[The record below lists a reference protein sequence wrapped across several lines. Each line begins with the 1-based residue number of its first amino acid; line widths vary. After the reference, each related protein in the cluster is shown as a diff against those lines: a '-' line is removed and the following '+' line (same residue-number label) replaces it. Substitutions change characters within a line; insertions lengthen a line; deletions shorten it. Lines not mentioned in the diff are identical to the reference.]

1 MPQKGKNMENIS
13 KNALF
18 QNVSIES
25 IEKMMPCF
33 DMKKRNFAEK
43 DIIPTVEGT
52 KEYIC
57 LLLEGAVSV
66 SRISIDGSLDLLEY
80 MEDTGVFG
88 DAFAFANREDEFIT
102 VCEKDCSV
110 LFIEKGQITKRCSNA
125 CQHHTQ
131 VVENLLQL
139 MAGKVVHLTEKVDI
153 LSHRSIRGKLM
164 SYFRIQST
172 KQNNLT
178 FKLPF
183 SLLKLANYLCIDRS
197 AMMRELKKMKDDEM
211 IEMDGRMV
219 TLL

>member
-1 MPQKGKNMENIS
+1 MENLS

-18 QNVSIES
+18 QNVSAES
-25 IEKMMPCF
+25 IERMIPCF
-33 DMKKRNFAEK
+33 EMKKRSFSEK
-43 DIIPTVEGT
+43 DIIPTSEGT
-52 KEYIC
+52 KQYVC

-80 MEDTGVFG
+80 LENTGVLG
-88 DAFAFANREDEFIT
+88 DAFAFSNQEDEFIS

-110 LFIEKGQITKRCSNA
+110 LYIEKNQITKRCSNA

-131 VVENLLQL
+131 VVENMLQL
-139 MAGKVVHLTEKVDI
+139 MGNKVVHLTEKVDI

-172 KQNNLT
+172 KQGALT
-178 FKLPF
+178 FELPF

>member
-1 MPQKGKNMENIS
+1 MENLS

-18 QNVSIES
+18 QNVSAES
-25 IEKMMPCF
+25 IERMIPCF
-33 DMKKRNFAEK
+33 EMKKRSFSEK
-43 DIIPTVEGT
+43 DIIPTSEGT
-52 KEYIC
+52 KQYVC
-57 LLLEGAVSV
+57 LLLDGAVSV

-80 MEDTGVFG
+80 LEDTGVFG
-88 DAFAFANREDEFIT
+88 DAFAFSNQEDEFIS

-110 LFIEKGQITKRCSNA
+110 LYLEKSQITKRCSNA

-131 VVENLLQL
+131 VVENMLQL
-139 MAGKVVHLTEKVDI
+139 MGNKVVHLTEKVDI

-172 KQNNLT
+172 KQGALT
-178 FKLPF
+178 FELPF

-197 AMMRELKKMKDDEM
+197 AMMRELKKMKEEEV
-211 IEMDGRMV
+211 IELDGRMV

>member
-1 MPQKGKNMENIS
+1 MENIS

-33 DMKKRNFAEK
+33 EMKKRNFAEK

-139 MAGKVVHLTEKVDI
+139 MAGKVVHLTEKVEI

-178 FKLPF
+178 FELPF

>member
-1 MPQKGKNMENIS
+1 MENIS

-18 QNVSIES
+18 QNVSAES
-25 IEKMMPCF
+25 IEKMIPCF
-33 DMKKRNFAEK
+33 AMKKRSFSEK
-43 DIIPTVEGT
+43 DIIPTSEGT
-52 KEYIC
+52 KEYVC

-80 MEDTGVFG
+80 LEDSGVFG

-110 LFIEKGQITKRCSNA
+110 LYIEKSHITKRCSNA

-131 VVENLLQL
+131 VVENMLQL
-139 MAGKVVHLTEKVDI
+139 MSNKVVHLTEKVDI

-178 FKLPF
+178 FELPF

-197 AMMRELKKMKDDEM
+197 AMMRELKKMKEEEM
-211 IEMDGRMV
+211 IELDGRMV

>member
-33 DMKKRNFAEK
+33 DMKKRSFAEK

-178 FKLPF
+178 FELPF

>member
-1 MPQKGKNMENIS
+1 
-13 KNALF
+13 
-18 QNVSIES
+18 
-25 IEKMMPCF
+25 
-33 DMKKRNFAEK
+33 
-43 DIIPTVEGT
+43 
-52 KEYIC
+52 
-57 LLLEGAVSV
+57 
-66 SRISIDGSLDLLEY
+66 

-178 FKLPF
+178 FELPF

>member
-1 MPQKGKNMENIS
+1 MENLS

-18 QNVSIES
+18 QNVSAES
-25 IEKMMPCF
+25 IERMIPCF
-33 DMKKRNFAEK
+33 EMKKRSFSEK
-43 DIIPTVEGT
+43 DIIPTSEGT
-52 KEYIC
+52 KQYVC

-80 MEDTGVFG
+80 LEDTGVFG
-88 DAFAFANREDEFIT
+88 DAFAFSNQEDEFIS

-110 LFIEKGQITKRCSNA
+110 LYIEKNQITKRCSNA

-131 VVENLLQL
+131 VVENMLQL
-139 MAGKVVHLTEKVDI
+139 MGNKVVHLTEKVDI

-172 KQNNLT
+172 KQGALT
-178 FKLPF
+178 FELPF

-197 AMMRELKKMKDDEM
+197 AMMRELKKMKEEEV
-211 IEMDGRMV
+211 IELDGRMV

>member
-1 MPQKGKNMENIS
+1 MENIS

-33 DMKKRNFAEK
+33 EMKKRNFAEK

-102 VCEKDCSV
+102 VCEKDCSI

-178 FKLPF
+178 FELPF

>member
-1 MPQKGKNMENIS
+1 
-13 KNALF
+13 
-18 QNVSIES
+18 
-25 IEKMMPCF
+25 MMPCF

-88 DAFAFANREDEFIT
+88 DAFAFANREDEFIN

-178 FKLPF
+178 FELPF

>member
-1 MPQKGKNMENIS
+1 MENIS

-18 QNVSIES
+18 QNVSAES
-25 IEKMMPCF
+25 IEKMIPCF
-33 DMKKRNFAEK
+33 DMKKRSFSEK
-43 DIIPTVEGT
+43 DIIPTSEGT
-52 KEYIC
+52 KEYVC

-80 MEDTGVFG
+80 LEDSGVFG
-88 DAFAFANREDEFIT
+88 DAFAFANKEDEFIT

-110 LFIEKGQITKRCSNA
+110 LYIEKSHITKRCSNA

-131 VVENLLQL
+131 VVENMLQL
-139 MAGKVVHLTEKVDI
+139 MSNKVVHLTEKVDI

-178 FKLPF
+178 FELPF

-197 AMMRELKKMKDDEM
+197 AMMRELKKMKEEEM
-211 IEMDGRMV
+211 IELDGRMV

>member
-1 MPQKGKNMENIS
+1 MENLS

-18 QNVSIES
+18 QNVSAES
-25 IEKMMPCF
+25 IERMIPCF
-33 DMKKRNFAEK
+33 KMKKRSFSEK
-43 DIIPTVEGT
+43 DIIPTSEGT
-52 KEYIC
+52 KQYVC

-80 MEDTGVFG
+80 LEDTGVFG
-88 DAFAFANREDEFIT
+88 DAFAFSNQEDEFIS

-110 LFIEKGQITKRCSNA
+110 LYIEKNQITKRCSNA

-131 VVENLLQL
+131 VVENMLQL
-139 MAGKVVHLTEKVDI
+139 MGNKVVHLTEKVDI

-172 KQNNLT
+172 KQGALT
-178 FKLPF
+178 FELPF

-197 AMMRELKKMKDDEM
+197 AMMRELKKMKEEEV
-211 IEMDGRMV
+211 IELDGRMV

>member
-1 MPQKGKNMENIS
+1 MKNIS

-18 QNVSIES
+18 ANVSAES
-25 IEKMMPCF
+25 IEKMIPCF
-33 DMKKRNFAEK
+33 DIKQRNFNEK
-43 DIIPTVEGT
+43 DIIPTTDGA

-80 MEDTGVFG
+80 LEDTGVFG
-88 DAFAFANREDEFIT
+88 DAFAFSNKEDEFIT
-102 VCEKDCSV
+102 VCEKDCTV
-110 LFIEKGQITKRCSNA
+110 LFIEKSQLTKRCSNA

-131 VVENLLQL
+131 VVENLLEL
-139 MAGKVVHLTEKVDI
+139 MGNKVVHLTEKVDI

-172 KQNNLT
+172 RQDNLT
-178 FKLPF
+178 FELPF

-197 AMMRELKKMKDDEM
+197 AMMRELKKMKEEEL
-211 IEMDGRMV
+211 IELDGRMV

>member
-1 MPQKGKNMENIS
+1 MENIS

-18 QNVSIES
+18 QNVSLES

-33 DMKKRNFAEK
+33 DMKKKTFGEK
-43 DIIPTVEGT
+43 DIIPTVEGS

-57 LLLEGAVSV
+57 LLLEGAISV

-131 VVENLLQL
+131 VVENLLHL

-172 KQNNLT
+172 KQGNLT
-178 FKLPF
+178 FELPF

-197 AMMRELKKMKDDEM
+197 AMMRELKKMKEDEM

>member
-33 DMKKRNFAEK
+33 DMKKRSFAEK

-172 KQNNLT
+172 KQYNLT
-178 FKLPF
+178 FELPF
-183 SLLKLANYLCIDRS
+183 SLLILANYLCIDRS

>member
-43 DIIPTVEGT
+43 DIIPTVEGA

-178 FKLPF
+178 FELPF

>member
-1 MPQKGKNMENIS
+1 MENIS

-18 QNVSIES
+18 QNVSVES

-33 DMKKRNFAEK
+33 DMKKRSFSEK
-43 DIIPTVEGT
+43 DIIPTIEGK

-80 MEDTGVFG
+80 LEDTGVFG
-88 DAFAFANREDEFIT
+88 DAFAFSNREDEFIT

-131 VVENLLQL
+131 VVENMLQL
-139 MAGKVVHLTEKVDI
+139 MSNKVVHLTEKVDI

-172 KQNNLT
+172 KQNSLT
-178 FKLPF
+178 FQLPF

-197 AMMRELKKMKDDEM
+197 AMMRELKKMKDEEM
-211 IEMDGRMV
+211 IELDGRMV

>member
-1 MPQKGKNMENIS
+1 MKNIENIS

-18 QNVSIES
+18 QNVSAES
-25 IEKMMPCF
+25 IEKMIPCF
-33 DMKKRNFAEK
+33 DMKKRSFSEK
-43 DIIPTVEGT
+43 DIIPTSEGT
-52 KEYIC
+52 KEYVC

-80 MEDTGVFG
+80 LEDSGVFG
-88 DAFAFANREDEFIT
+88 DAFAFANKEDEFIT

-110 LFIEKGQITKRCSNA
+110 LYIEKSHITKRCSNA

-131 VVENLLQL
+131 VVENMLQL
-139 MAGKVVHLTEKVDI
+139 MSNKVVHLTEKVDI

-178 FKLPF
+178 FELPF

-197 AMMRELKKMKDDEM
+197 AMMRELKKMKEEEM
-211 IEMDGRMV
+211 IELDGRMV

>member
-1 MPQKGKNMENIS
+1 MENIS

-18 QNVSIES
+18 QNVSAES
-25 IEKMMPCF
+25 IEKMIPCF
-33 DMKKRNFAEK
+33 DMKKRSFSEK
-43 DIIPTVEGT
+43 DIIPTSEGT
-52 KEYIC
+52 KEYVC

-80 MEDTGVFG
+80 MEDSGVFG

-110 LFIEKGQITKRCSNA
+110 LYIEKSHITKRCSNA

-131 VVENLLQL
+131 VVENMLQL
-139 MAGKVVHLTEKVDI
+139 MSNKVVHLTEKVDI

-178 FKLPF
+178 FELPF

-197 AMMRELKKMKDDEM
+197 AMMRELKKMKEEEM
-211 IEMDGRMV
+211 IELDGRMV

>member
-1 MPQKGKNMENIS
+1 MENIS

-18 QNVSIES
+18 QNVSVES

-33 DMKKRNFAEK
+33 DMKKRSFSEK
-43 DIIPTVEGT
+43 DIIPTIEGK

-80 MEDTGVFG
+80 LEDTGVFG
-88 DAFAFANREDEFIT
+88 DTFAFANREDEFIT

-110 LFIEKGQITKRCSNA
+110 LYIEKSQITKRCSNA

-131 VVENLLQL
+131 VVENMLQL
-139 MAGKVVHLTEKVDI
+139 MSNKVVHLTEKVDI

-172 KQNNLT
+172 KQNSLT
-178 FKLPF
+178 FQLPF

-197 AMMRELKKMKDDEM
+197 AMMRELKKMKDEEM
-211 IEMDGRMV
+211 IELDGRMV

>member
-1 MPQKGKNMENIS
+1 MENIS

-18 QNVSIES
+18 QNVSPES
-25 IEKMMPCF
+25 IEKMIPCF
-33 DMKKRNFAEK
+33 DMKKRSFSEK
-43 DIIPTVEGT
+43 DIIPTVEGS

-57 LLLEGAVSV
+57 LLLDGAVSV

-80 MEDTGVFG
+80 LEDTGVFG
-88 DAFAFANREDEFIT
+88 DAFAFSNQEDEFIT

-131 VVENLLQL
+131 VVENMLQL

-172 KQNNLT
+172 KQGNLT
-178 FKLPF
+178 FELPF

-197 AMMRELKKMKDDEM
+197 AMMREIKKMKDEEM

>member
-1 MPQKGKNMENIS
+1 MPQKGENMKNIS

-43 DIIPTVEGT
+43 DIIPTIEGT

-178 FKLPF
+178 FELPF

>member
-1 MPQKGKNMENIS
+1 MENLS

-18 QNVSIES
+18 QNVSAES
-25 IEKMMPCF
+25 IERMIPCF
-33 DMKKRNFAEK
+33 EMKKRSFSEK
-43 DIIPTVEGT
+43 DIIPTSEGT
-52 KEYIC
+52 KQYVC

-80 MEDTGVFG
+80 LEDTGVFG
-88 DAFAFANREDEFIT
+88 DAFAFSNQEDEFIS

-110 LFIEKGQITKRCSNA
+110 LYIEKNQITKRCSNA

-131 VVENLLQL
+131 VVENMLQL
-139 MAGKVVHLTEKVDI
+139 MGNKVVHLTEKVDI

-172 KQNNLT
+172 KQGALS
-178 FKLPF
+178 FELPF

-197 AMMRELKKMKDDEM
+197 AMMRELKKMKEEEV
-211 IEMDGRMV
+211 IELDGRMV

>member
-1 MPQKGKNMENIS
+1 MENIS

-18 QNVSIES
+18 QNVSPES
-25 IEKMMPCF
+25 IEKMIPCF
-33 DMKKRNFAEK
+33 DMKKRSFSEK
-43 DIIPTVEGT
+43 DIIPTVEGS

-57 LLLEGAVSV
+57 LLLDGAVSV

-80 MEDTGVFG
+80 LEDTGVFG
-88 DAFAFANREDEFIT
+88 DAFAFSNQEDEFIT

-131 VVENLLQL
+131 VVENMLQL

-172 KQNNLT
+172 KQGNLT
-178 FKLPF
+178 FELPF

>member
-1 MPQKGKNMENIS
+1 MQQKGENMENLS

-18 QNVSIES
+18 QNVSAES
-25 IEKMMPCF
+25 IERMIPCF
-33 DMKKRNFAEK
+33 EMKKRSFSEK
-43 DIIPTVEGT
+43 DIIPTSEGT
-52 KEYIC
+52 KQYVC
-57 LLLEGAVSV
+57 LLLDGAVSV

-80 MEDTGVFG
+80 LEDTGVFG
-88 DAFAFANREDEFIT
+88 DAFAFSNQEDEFIS

-110 LFIEKGQITKRCSNA
+110 LYIEKSQITKRCSNA

-131 VVENLLQL
+131 VVENMLQL
-139 MAGKVVHLTEKVDI
+139 MGNKVVHLTEKVDI

-172 KQNNLT
+172 KQGALT
-178 FKLPF
+178 FELPF

-197 AMMRELKKMKDDEM
+197 AMMRELKKMKEEEV
-211 IEMDGRMV
+211 IELDGRMV

>member
-1 MPQKGKNMENIS
+1 MENIS

-18 QNVSIES
+18 QNVSAES
-25 IEKMMPCF
+25 IEKMIPCF
-33 DMKKRNFAEK
+33 DMKKRSFSEK
-43 DIIPTVEGT
+43 DIIPTSEGT
-52 KEYIC
+52 KEYVC

-80 MEDTGVFG
+80 LEDSGVFG

-110 LFIEKGQITKRCSNA
+110 LYIEKSHITKRCSNA

-131 VVENLLQL
+131 VVENMLQL
-139 MAGKVVHLTEKVDI
+139 MSNKVVHLTEKVDI

-178 FKLPF
+178 FELPF

-197 AMMRELKKMKDDEM
+197 AMMREIKKMKDEEM
-211 IEMDGRMV
+211 IELDGRMV

>member
-1 MPQKGKNMENIS
+1 MENLS
-13 KNALF
+13 KSPLF
-18 QNVSIES
+18 AHVSPES
-25 IEKMMPCF
+25 IEKMIPCF
-33 DMKKRNFAEK
+33 EMKKRSFAEK
-43 DIIPTVEGT
+43 DIIPTCEGE

-80 MEDTGVFG
+80 LEDTGVFG
-88 DAFAFANREDEFIT
+88 TAFAFSNQEDEFVT
-102 VCEKDCSV
+102 VCEKDCTV
-110 LFIEKGQITKRCSNA
+110 LFIEKYHITKRCENA

-131 VVENLLQL
+131 VVENMLQL
-139 MAGKVVHLTEKVDI
+139 MGNKVVHLTEKVDI

-172 KQNNLT
+172 KQGALT

-197 AMMRELKKMKDDEM
+197 AMMREIKKMKDEEI
-211 IEMDGRMV
+211 IEINGRIV

>member
-1 MPQKGKNMENIS
+1 MENIS

-18 QNVSIES
+18 QNVSAES
-25 IEKMMPCF
+25 IEKMIPCF
-33 DMKKRNFAEK
+33 DMKKRSFSEK
-43 DIIPTVEGT
+43 DIIPTSEGT
-52 KEYIC
+52 KEYVC

-80 MEDTGVFG
+80 LEDSGVFG

-110 LFIEKGQITKRCSNA
+110 LYIEKSHITKRCSNA

-131 VVENLLQL
+131 VVENMLQL
-139 MAGKVVHLTEKVDI
+139 MSNKVVHLTEKVDI

-178 FKLPF
+178 FELPF

-197 AMMRELKKMKDDEM
+197 AMMRELKKMKEEEM
-211 IEMDGRMV
+211 IELDGRMV

>member
-1 MPQKGKNMENIS
+1 MENLQ
-13 KNALF
+13 KNVLF
-18 QNVSIES
+18 QNVSLES

-172 KQNNLT
+172 KQGTLT
-178 FKLPF
+178 FELPF

-197 AMMRELKKMKDDEM
+197 AMMRELKKMKEDEM

>member
-1 MPQKGKNMENIS
+1 MENIS

-88 DAFAFANREDEFIT
+88 DAFAFTNREDEFIT

-178 FKLPF
+178 FELPF

>member
-1 MPQKGKNMENIS
+1 MENIS

-18 QNVSIES
+18 QNVSVES

-33 DMKKRNFAEK
+33 DMKKRSFSEK
-43 DIIPTVEGT
+43 DIIPTIEG
-52 KEYIC
+52 KNEYIC

-80 MEDTGVFG
+80 LEDTGVFG
-88 DAFAFANREDEFIT
+88 DAFAFSNREDEFIT

-131 VVENLLQL
+131 VVENMLQL
-139 MAGKVVHLTEKVDI
+139 MSNKVVHLTEKVDI

-172 KQNNLT
+172 KQGNLT
-178 FKLPF
+178 FELPF